1 MEKWAT
7 NSFHLTNDKIKSW
20 KANNTDTSR
29 LSYINIQK
37 HFKKKKE
44 RRGRNFVV
52 GTSYSKWHEEYFGMI
67 CDWQTKKPD
76 FFALF
81 KLWLMQILLH
91 KLMMIP
97 DYQGS
102 KVPCYLHVLFW

>member
-1 MEKWAT
+1 M
-7 NSFHLTNDKIKSW
+7 H
-20 KANNTDTSR
+20 R
-29 LSYINIQK
+29 LSYQHSK
-37 HFKKKKE
+37 ALLKKKKE
-44 RRGRNFVV
+44 TRGRNFVV
-52 GTSYSKWHEEYFGMI
+52 GTSYSKWHEYFGMI
-67 CDWQTKKPD
+67 CEWQTKPD

>member
-37 HFKKKKE
+37 HFKKRKKGE
-44 RRGRNFVV
+44 EETLLLALVIQS
-52 GTSYSKWHEEYFGMI
+52 GTRS
-67 CDWQTKKPD
+67 
-76 FFALF
+76 
-81 KLWLMQILLH
+81 ILE
-91 KLMMIP
+91 
-97 DYQGS
+97 
-102 KVPCYLHVLFW
+102 